1 MNFNV
6 KKSISAELNVILWK
20 ICALLYLC
28 IRINWIWIKSAC
40 DDFHYSLKKIL
51 LKWNAE
57 AEFQFKAETRK
68 FSRCSY
74 PKWSKSAIHHN
85 PIKQIHMKTA
95 ARLITT
101 LVAFRKRHFRILSSF
116 ISSRRLKHRRHIIAV
131 LQSAPVTNTTAYQ
144 VLWFPLFWMCLKEV
158 LNRIWYFK
166 TEAAPNFFINE
177 NQLTCKLKKSIQ
189 MLCV

>member
-95 ARLITT
+95 ARLITA
-101 LVAFRKRHFRILSSF
+101 LVAFRKRHFRILNSL
-116 ISSRRLKHRRHIIAV
+116 ICSRRLKYRSHFIRCAAICSSDRHNSKLSPVISAV
-131 LQSAPVTNTTAYQ
+131 LNVFEGSPQSNLIFQ
-144 VLWFPLFWMCLKEV
+144 NWSCSQFFW
-158 LNRIWYFK
+158 
-166 TEAAPNFFINE
+166 
-177 NQLTCKLKKSIQ
+177 
-189 MLCV
+189 